1 MKHAKE
7 NNIFVNILNHIYIS
21 YIPNKR
27 DNLKQIILKLLFI
40 VCLVTLIIS
49 AVYLANYFWEAEHQN
64 SIVDYS
70 REVWHETV
78 SNHEPED
85 SMVDTDEE
93 DIHEDEHAVDNT
105 KIQYMLEE
113 NSDFKG
119 WITIPGTK
127 VDNPIYQTTN
137 NDYYL
142 NHNQLGQKSIYGALY
157 FDYRNKLTETE
168 QDKNLII
175 YGHEMKN
182 GSMFGTLKKLKS
194 LDFYKQYPTLEFTT
208 LYEKHTYKIYSI
220 FILNASKKDDD
231 GYIYN
236 VYRENFG
243 GEEDFGNWIEE
254 AFDRSII
261 NTGVDVKY
269 EDDILTLITCS
280 EDFPNARLVVM
291 ARKVRDNESPTVD
304 TRNTTVNAS
313 PRYPKKWYEHR
324 GLDYPFSEADKN

>member
-7 NNIFVNILNHIYIS
+7 KNILKSIFNHIYIS

-40 VCLVTLIIS
+40 VCLITLIVS

-64 SIVDYS
+64 AVLDYS
-70 REVWHETV
+70 REVWHETG
-78 SNHEPED
+78 SSHEPD
-85 SMVDTDEE
+85 DTGATDG
-93 DIHEDEHAVDNT
+93 DEHAVDNT

-142 NHNQLGQKSIYGALY
+142 NHNQLKQSSVYGALY
-157 FDYRNKLTETE
+157 FDYRNKITEE
-168 QDKNLII
+168 KQDQNLII

-182 GSMFGTLKKLKS
+182 GSMFGSLKKLKS

-220 FILNASKKDDD
+220 FILNALKEDDD

-236 VYRENFG
+236 VYRESFG
-243 GEEDFGNWIEE
+243 NEEDFDYWVKE

-261 NTGVDVKY
+261 NTGVDVEYK
-269 EDDILTLITCS
+269 DDILTLITCS
-280 EDFPNARLVVM
+280 EDFPDARLVVM
-291 ARKVRDNESPTVD
+291 ARKVRENESPTVD
-304 TRNTTVNAS
+304 TRNTTVNTN

-324 GLDYPFSEADKN
+324 GLEYPFRKADEN

>member
-1 MKHAKE
+1 MKHSKE
-7 NNIFVNILNHIYIS
+7 NNIFKSILNHIYIS
-21 YIPNKR
+21 YIPNKK
-27 DNLKQIILKLLFI
+27 DNLKQIILKVLFI
-40 VCLVTLIIS
+40 VCFVTLIVS
-49 AVYLANYFWEAEHQN
+49 AVYLADYFWEAEHQN
-64 SIVDYS
+64 AVIDYS
-70 REVWHETV
+70 REIWHETV
-78 SNHEPED
+78 SNHEPDGED
-85 SMVDTDEE
+85 YE
-93 DIHEDEHAVDNT
+93 DDEHAVDNT

-142 NHNQLGQKSIYGALY
+142 NHNQLGQKSVYGALY
-157 FDYRNKLTETE
+157 FDYRNKLSETK

-182 GSMFGTLKKLKS
+182 GSMFGSLKKLKS
-194 LDFYKQYPTLEFTT
+194 LDFYKQYPTLEFST
-208 LYEKHTYKIYSI
+208 LYEKHTYKIYSV
-220 FILNASKKDDD
+220 FILNSLKSDDD

-236 VYRENFG
+236 VYRENFNS
-243 GEEDFGNWIEE
+243 ETDFDSWTEE

-261 NTGVDVKY
+261 NTGVGVKY
-269 EDDILTLITCS
+269 GDDILTLITCS

-291 ARKVRDNESPTVD
+291 ARKVRDNESGVVETKKA
-304 TRNTTVNAS
+304 TVNAN

-324 GLDYPFSEADKN
+324 GLDYPFSKTDEN